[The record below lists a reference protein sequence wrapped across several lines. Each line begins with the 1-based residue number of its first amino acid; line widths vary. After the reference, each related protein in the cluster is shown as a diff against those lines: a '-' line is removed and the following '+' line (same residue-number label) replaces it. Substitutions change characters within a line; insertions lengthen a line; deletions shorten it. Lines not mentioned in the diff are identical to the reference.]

1 MKLFE
6 PAFPK
11 PILIDQATYHDHE
24 DEWLNDNPLIRAI
37 PVKATNQIEKEIGFI
52 PELPSNLN
60 NLLGVYQKTTLK
72 RLSRINVLHP
82 WVGTL
87 YEDILSSI
95 LFNYIDRDPRRPEI
109 RRFQKELTALC
120 SEKDK
125 DKIYEKIVVSPLSPL
140 TTTSN
145 AVVTGPSGSGKTTT
159 IRRTLLSIPQV
170 IIHPEFDNT
179 PEKLTQIVWLSFDM
193 AASDSPKALAL
204 AFFRSID
211 MAIGSNYYT
220 EWKARKSES
229 IEHHYAA
236 MLLLILE
243 YNIGFIH
250 IDEMQFMLN
259 FGSGRNSITLQA
271 VEALFNKLSVP
282 TLISCTPEGLTLFD
296 PIPTEQLEASD
307 VITTTRRVYSD
318 QIYVFELAPVD
329 SALFDDLFA
338 AFFPVS
344 LSQNQRGFSESF
356 KVKVA
361 TLTAGLLAVITRLAQ
376 LYHRIALRIT
386 DIPEEELLEAV
397 FVEQFGPLAEALK
410 KLHETGNEKMLENLL
425 SRDEANN
432 VVWAVAEQKGKN
444 VHKRVPVTDISNE
457 HIG

>member
-11 PILIDQATYHDHE
+11 PILIDQATYHDHQ
-24 DEWLNDNPLIRAI
+24 DEWLNENPLIRAI
-37 PVKATNQIEKEIGFI
+37 PVKDTELIKKEVRFI
-52 PELPSNLN
+52 PELPNHLN

-72 RLSRINVLHP
+72 RLSCINVVHP

-95 LFNYIDRDPRRPEI
+95 LFSYIDRDPRRPEI

-120 SEKDK
+120 SEKDR
-125 DKIYEKIVVSPLSPL
+125 DKIYEKIIVSPLSPL
-140 TTTSN
+140 TSTNN

-211 MAIGSNYYT
+211 MAIGTTYYSI
-220 EWKARKSES
+220 WKGRKSDS

-236 MLLLILE
+236 MQLLILE

-250 IDEMQFMLN
+250 IDELQFMLK

-296 PIPTEQLEASD
+296 PIIAESSVDLG
-307 VITTTRRVYSD
+307 VITTTRRIYSD

-329 SALFDDLFA
+329 SDLFDDLFT
-338 AFFPVS
+338 AFFPAS
-344 LSQNQRGFSESF
+344 LSQNQNGFQESF

-386 DIPEEELLEAV
+386 DIPEDELLEGV
-397 FVEQFGPLAEALK
+397 FVEQFGPLAEALQN
-410 KLHETGNEKMLENLL
+410 LHETGNEKMLENLL
-425 SRDEANN
+425 SRDDANN
-432 VVWAVAEQKGKN
+432 VVWALEEKKGKN
-444 VHKRVPVTDISNE
+444 VNIRVDVTDISNE
-457 HIG
+457 HKG